1 MGVLFPIKRRL
12 QISLICFFCN
22 IGPNVVNNIGNIEHG
37 SFKKYLNNPCSDVL
51 NFKPVEEA
59 DVIKIID
66 NLSSKNSCGIDKI
79 TTKLLKTI
87 TPYIT
92 KSIAFI
98 INQSLASGVFPDKLK
113 IAKIVPIF
121 KKNDPTL
128 LDNYRPISL
137 LPVFSKIFER
147 VIFDQLHNHFNLH
160 NLYFESQYGFRKKHS
175 TESAVLEL
183 VDKTIKH
190 MDSGDVPISIF
201 LDLSKAFDTLDHD
214 ILLDKLSYYGVKET
228 EIPIEIPIININNVN
243 IECVAN
249 FDFLGVTIDKK
260 LSWNGH
266 TDKISLKLS
275 RCVGILN
282 KLKRFLPQH
291 ILLTIYNS
299 MFLPHINYCI
309 LAWGYNHQ
317 RIFKI
322 QKKVVRIISLSKYN
336 AHTDPLFKHL
346 KLLKMKDIH
355 QIQQLKFYHKLIN
368 NQTPKNFTSLDL
380 VFNFENHEHNTRR
393 RNYITHRVRREYA
406 NLCVRNS
413 LPYLLNN
420 TDQIILSKTTT
431 HSLHDFAIYIKNSIL
446 NTYKDECN
454 IDNCYICLDRP
465 L

>member
-1 MGVLFPIKRRL
+1 
-12 QISLICFFCN
+12 
-22 IGPNVVNNIGNIEHG
+22 
-37 SFKKYLNNPCSDVL
+37 
-51 NFKPVEEA
+51 
-59 DVIKIID
+59 
-66 NLSSKNSCGIDKI
+66 
-79 TTKLLKTI
+79 
-87 TPYIT
+87 
-92 KSIAFI
+92 
-98 INQSLASGVFPDKLK
+98 
-113 IAKIVPIF
+113 
-121 KKNDPTL
+121 
-128 LDNYRPISL
+128 
-137 LPVFSKIFER
+137 
-147 VIFDQLHNHFNLH
+147 
-160 NLYFESQYGFRKKHS
+160 
-175 TESAVLEL
+175 
-183 VDKTIKH
+183 

-201 LDLSKAFDTLDHD
+201 PDLSKAFDTLDHD

-228 EIPIEIPIININNVN
+228 ALSLLKSYLSNRKQYVEYLNTTSNFTDIKTGVPQGSILGPLLFIIFINDFTSASTIFSLIMYMYADDTTLCSTLNAFKPKSQNETLNDNINKELCEIDKWLKLNKLSLDTTKSKFIIFHMPQKRVEIPIININNVN

-249 FDFLGVTIDKK
+249 FDFSGVTIDKK

-291 ILLTIYNS
+291 IILTIYNS

-336 AHTDPLFKHL
+336 AQLIPYSNIWSFL
-346 KLLKMKDIH
+346 KWKIY
-355 QIQQLKFYHKLIN
+355 IKFYHKLII
-368 NQTPKNFTSLDL
+368 NQTPKYFTSLDL

-420 TDQIILSKTTT
+420 TDQIILNKTTT
-431 HSLHDFAIYIKNSIL
+431 HSLHGFAIYIKNSIL

>member
-1 MGVLFPIKRRL
+1 
-12 QISLICFFCN
+12 
-22 IGPNVVNNIGNIEHG
+22 
-37 SFKKYLNNPCSDVL
+37 
-51 NFKPVEEA
+51 
-59 DVIKIID
+59 
-66 NLSSKNSCGIDKI
+66 
-79 TTKLLKTI
+79 
-87 TPYIT
+87 
-92 KSIAFI
+92 
-98 INQSLASGVFPDKLK
+98 
-113 IAKIVPIF
+113 
-121 KKNDPTL
+121 
-128 LDNYRPISL
+128 
-137 LPVFSKIFER
+137 
-147 VIFDQLHNHFNLH
+147 
-160 NLYFESQYGFRKKHS
+160 
-175 TESAVLEL
+175 
-183 VDKTIKH
+183 

-228 EIPIEIPIININNVN
+228 ALSLFKSYLSNRKQYVEYLNTTSNFTDIKTGVPQGSILGPLLFIIYINDFPSASTIFSLIMYADDTTLCSTLNAFKPKSQNETLNGNINKELCKIDKWLKLNKLSLNTTKSKFIIFYMPQKRVEIPIININN
-243 IECVAN
+243 
-249 FDFLGVTIDKK
+249 VTIDKK

-266 TDKISLKLS
+266 TDKIFLKLPK
-275 RCVGILN
+275 CVGILN

-309 LAWGYNHQ
+309 PTWGYNHQ

-368 NQTPKNFTSLDL
+368 NQTPKYFTSLDL

-393 RNYITHRVRREYA
+393 RNYITHIVRREYA

-420 TDQIILSKTTT
+420 TDQIILNKTTT
-431 HSLHDFAIYIKNSIL
+431 HSLHGFAIYIKNSIL

-454 IDNCYICLDRP
+454 IDNRYICLDRP

>member
-1 MGVLFPIKRRL
+1 MLLNLKHEMKPLTVL
-12 QISLICFFCN
+12 N
-22 IGPNVVNNIGNIEHG
+22 GNINKELC
-37 SFKKYLNNPCSDVL
+37 K
-51 NFKPVEEA
+51 
-59 DVIKIID
+59 
-66 NLSSKNSCGIDKI
+66 IDKWLKLNKLSLN
-79 TTKLLKTI
+79 TTKSK
-87 TPYIT
+87 
-92 KSIAFI
+92 FI
-98 INQSLASGVFPDKLK
+98 IFHIPQK
-113 IAKIVPIF
+113 
-121 KKNDPTL
+121 
-128 LDNYRPISL
+128 
-137 LPVFSKIFER
+137 R
-147 VIFDQLHNHFNLH
+147 V
-160 NLYFESQYGFRKKHS
+160 
-175 TESAVLEL
+175 
-183 VDKTIKH
+183 
-190 MDSGDVPISIF
+190 
-201 LDLSKAFDTLDHD
+201 
-214 ILLDKLSYYGVKET
+214 
-228 EIPIEIPIININNVN
+228 EIPIININNVN

-282 KLKRFLPQH
+282 KLKCFLPQR

-355 QIQQLKFYHKLIN
+355 QIQQLKFYHKLIK
-368 NQTPKNFTSLDL
+368 NQTPKYFTSLDL
-380 VFNFENHEHNTRR
+380 VFNFENHEHNTRQ
-393 RNYITHRVRREYA
+393 RNYITHRVRHEYA

-420 TDQIILSKTTT
+420 TDQIILNKTTS
-431 HSLHDFAIYIKNSIL
+431 HSLHGFAIYIKNSIL

-465 L
+465 SYKFAPHVFPTHSLVCSALDRCWSTVYDTGPALGQRGVNESSYRYLFSHCLRNSTYHACPANMLRWPVLVLVQSQ